1 MRPRERGLK
10 RASASALRESACWLR
25 ASHVVVAR
33 ARERN
38 RGSCQGREK
47 ERDNNRER
55 ERERVDRALEIDNVD
70 DVATMSG
77 AVYRHIL
84 SFSSSAFFRRGV
96 RSAECNWDWD
106 CPSGLNSIKARQP
119 TATILTDTDT
129 LESVRCVCVCKCEIY
144 LPLCI
149 SRGCLT
155 NTSTNTNTDTN
166 TDT

>member
-1 MRPRERGLK
+1 MLT
-10 RASASALRESACWLR
+10 ES
-25 ASHVVVAR
+25 VARRRRQSER
-33 ARERN
+33 ARESDLEGVVN
-38 RGSCQGREK
+38 A
-47 ERDNNRER
+47 ERKSETTTGR

-96 RSAECNWDWD
+96 RDWDWDWD

-129 LESVRCVCVCKCEIY
+129 DTRECAMCVCV
-144 LPLCI
+144 
-149 SRGCLT
+149 
-155 NTSTNTNTDTN
+155 
-166 TDT
+166 